1 MKLMDA
7 VEEVKSRLAI
17 EDVVGEYV
25 QLKRAGRN
33 FKGLSPFTSEKSPS
47 FVVSPEKQIWHDF
60 SSGKGGSMFSFVME
74 MEGLDFRQALELLA
88 RKAGV
93 DLAQFGR
100 RTPGDGKFK
109 ERLYEALEAAAR
121 FYQVQFSQNQKALEY
136 IFGKRKFTKE
146 IALEFRLGYSPNNGS
161 ALMDYLKSKG
171 FNEKEI
177 AGAGL
182 SAKAYHGGLQDMFR
196 GRIMVPLAD
205 AQGRI
210 IGFTARLLDDQ
221 PNAPKYINTPQTPL
235 YDKSRHVYGLH
246 LAKEAIRKT
255 KYVVLVEGNLDV
267 IASHQVGVRQAV
279 ATAGTALTE
288 PHLKTLSR
296 FTGDIRL
303 SFDAD
308 KAGIAATERAIPI
321 ASKVGVQLSIIT
333 IPSGKDPDEL
343 IQAGGVET
351 WERIINEQKYALDW
365 LMERYEKLLDVTSAQ
380 GKKQYSDVLL
390 PIVRALRDSVEQ
402 DHYMLKITEVLG
414 VSRAALNTK
423 LSQSGEAATK
433 TVRKR
438 TTPVNPEQIDRARLD
453 FIRLQDHFLSL
464 LLLHPKLRP
473 HAKFVTE
480 DMLATDEARDLF
492 KFLRDHE
499 DFNGQP
505 EQVKEL
511 MARGLHS
518 SALQGAR
525 EQRTES
531 YSGTAK
537 EQHSEQ
543 RSQRAEN
550 DRGDTSSA
558 GESAGVVQSLGE
570 YVKILSLQYEELYQ
584 GVETLEL
591 DYEVTRLQARLIEQY
606 IKHEKQTL
614 VTQLEDSS
622 DDKTLEIL
630 TRVKELDNLLKQAQG
645 RA

>member
-1 MKLMDA
+1 MDA

-17 EDVVGEYV
+17 EDVIGEYV

-60 SSGKGGSMFSFVME
+60 SSGKGGNMFSFVME
-74 MEGLDFRQALELLA
+74 MEGLDFRQTLELLA

-93 DLAQFGR
+93 DLQQFGR
-100 RTPGDGKFK
+100 RSPGDGKHK
-109 ERLYEALEAAAR
+109 ERLYEVLEAAAR
-121 FYQVQFSQNQKALEY
+121 FYQVQFSQNQKALAY

-161 ALMDYLKSKG
+161 ALMTYLKSKG

-182 SAKAYHGGLQDMFR
+182 SAKAYRGGLQDMFR
-196 GRIMVPLAD
+196 GRIMVPLTD

-246 LAKEAIRKT
+246 LAKEAIRKS

-267 IASHQVGVRQAV
+267 IASHQAGVRQTV

-321 ASKVGVQLSIIT
+321 ASKVGVSLSIIT

-343 IQAGGVET
+343 IQSGGVET

-365 LMERYEKLLDVTSAQ
+365 LMERYEKLLDLTSAQ
-380 GKKQYSDVLL
+380 GKKQFSDVLL
-390 PIVRALRDSVEQ
+390 PIVRQLRDSVEQ

-414 VSRAALNTK
+414 VSRAALDTK
-423 LSQSGEAATK
+423 LSQSGESVT
-433 TVRKR
+433 TTLRKAR
-438 TTPVNPEQIDRARLD
+438 TPANPEQIDKARVD
-453 FIRLQDHFLSL
+453 YIKLQDKLLSL
-464 LLLHPKLRP
+464 LLMHPTLRLRA
-473 HAKFVTE
+473 HLLNE
-480 DMLATDEARDLF
+480 DMMATDEARELL
-492 KFLRDHE
+492 KFLRE
-499 DFNGQP
+499 YEGFSGEP
-505 EQVKEL
+505 EQV
-511 MARGLHS
+511 ARLKGL
-518 SALQGAR
+518 A
-525 EQRTES
+525 
-531 YSGTAK
+531 
-537 EQHSEQ
+537 
-543 RSQRAEN
+543 
-550 DRGDTSSA
+550 D
-558 GESAGVVQSLGE
+558 

-584 GVETLEL
+584 GVERIEL
-591 DYEVTRLQARLIEQY
+591 DYDVTRWQA
-606 IKHEKQTL
+606 TL
-614 VTQLEDSS
+614 VKQYVKNKKQELNEQGGM
-622 DDKTLEIL
+622 DKRENVI
-630 TRVKELDNLLKQAQG
+630 RAAALDNLLTQLEKGG
-645 RA
+645 RDA